1 MKKRLT
7 FLLVLCMLMCL
18 CTCALAAPAIIDRA
32 DLFTPDEEAQ
42 LESAILS
49 FRQQT
54 EMDFLLVTSN
64 EQLSASQQE
73 VADELYD
80 RGGYGLGEN
89 KSGIVYYIDMYER
102 IPYLSTAGDMIDY
115 MTDERIEAAHESSY
129 AYLGSG
135 DYAKAAQTM
144 MDSVARY
151 VDKGIPEGQFQYDVI
166 TGQMLTA
173 RHKALTSSELV
184 VCALIGLVI
193 ALMFIKSV
201 QGRYALKGSTYEY
214 SMRENSHLELTSQ
227 TDDYLRTT
235 TTRTRKAK
243 QPPAGGSSSGGG
255 FGSRPGGS
263 SVHRSSGGVRHGGGA
278 GKRF

>member
-7 FLLVLCMLMCL
+7 FLGVLCMLLCL
-18 CTCALAAPAIIDRA
+18 CTCAFAAPAIIDRA
-32 DLFTPDEEAQ
+32 DLFSPEEEMQ

-49 FRQQT
+49 FQKET

-64 EQLSASQQE
+64 EPLSASQTE
-73 VADELYD
+73 VADELFD
-80 RGGYGLGEN
+80 RGGYGLGEE

-102 IPYLSTAGDMIDY
+102 IPYLSTAGAMIDY
-115 MTDERIEAAHESSY
+115 MTDERIEAAHDASY

-144 MDSVARY
+144 IDSVARY
-151 VDKGIPEGQFQYDVI
+151 VAKGIPEGQFQYDVI
-166 TGQMLTA
+166 TGQMLTS
-173 RHKALTSSELV
+173 RHKALTSSEIV

-193 ALMFIKSV
+193 ALLFVKSV

-214 SMRENSHLELTSQ
+214 SVRENSHVELTGK

-235 TTRTRKAK
+235 TTRTRKPK
-243 QPPAGGSSSGGG
+243 DPPASSGSSGG
-255 FGSRPGGS
+255 FGSHSGGS
-263 SVHRSSGGVRHGGGA
+263 SVHHSSSGVRHGGGA